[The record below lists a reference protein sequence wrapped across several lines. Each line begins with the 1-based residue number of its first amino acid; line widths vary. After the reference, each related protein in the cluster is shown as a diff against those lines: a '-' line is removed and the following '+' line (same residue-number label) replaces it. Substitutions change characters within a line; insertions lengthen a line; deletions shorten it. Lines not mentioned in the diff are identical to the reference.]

1 MKFLLELY
9 STCVRRILK
18 KQPDKGF
25 TLIELLVVIAVI
37 AILAAVTAP
46 SMIQYLRDAGLRQA
60 VYELSGDLYRIKS
73 QAVKTQTVCTMNL
86 FPATNTYT
94 CNTPTRIMRT
104 INLADYRGS
113 VVFTNNP
120 DGGPAVF
127 SPSIPFDARGLS
139 GLGPPATTQVYLA
152 NQISGPGGVVN
163 GRIFRVQVSAAG
175 AISIHEW
182 RGGNWIQ

>member
-60 VYELSGDLYRIKS
+60 VYQLSGDLYRIKS

-94 CNTPTRIMRT
+94 CTNPNRT
-104 INLADYRGS
+104 VNLADYRGS